1 MLTRLQAYPAST
13 QIRESN
19 MDILSPASHRRRSW
33 LTISERPDLAIRT
46 HHYLRPGSIL
56 YKPQH
61 PTKKKKKKK
70 GSASKLIKYSRCK
83 RPTPTATKNWL
94 QPPVADLMDNNSDR
108 QLAIFLQERSR
119 AGLVVIVMPVAR
131 VLLLRLQE
139 TFE

>member
-1 MLTRLQAYPAST
+1 MADNLRTTRPCHSHASLPA
-13 QIRESN
+13 
-19 MDILSPASHRRRSW
+19 
-33 LTISERPDLAIRT
+33 
-46 HHYLRPGSIL
+46 PG
-56 YKPQH
+56 KHFVQT
-61 PTKKKKKKK
+61 PTPHQKKEKKK